1 MTLTDLMT
9 DTISVLK
16 TDGRRFDDIKA
27 RIKNNRIIV
36 DSTDILIEAN
46 DLVFRKVPAGRE
58 DIYEVIDPGFH
69 EKFYDILA
77 GYQMETRKLNPR
89 KAAIAIQNIMDAA
102 GGGESGKSADAEPD
116 VFALLAALQTEI
128 ALQSLSTSAQQ
139 PLLEILDAIKAQFLS
154 GTPSKAV
161 VSLLLDGVPRTAG
174 LTPLTCAVLAKL
186 NDA

>member
-102 GGGESGKSADAEPD
+102 GGGESGKNAEPD

-128 ALQSLSTSAQQ
+128 ALQSLSASAQQ